1 MKDIKHRAI
10 VNAERNKVRKAVVGM
25 CLAASLIAGVL
36 APAQET
42 QAKTINRKTV
52 VTLKSRTK
60 TKANIS
66 WKKIKGISGY
76 QVRIVSNSK
85 TVNADKKKTSAAI
98 TLKSTSTAAVKVR
111 GYKKSGKKKTYTKW
125 SKVLRV
131 PAYKKNTVA
140 PVPVKTPSQ
149 AERPHV
155 VPSAAPVTPAP
166 TIPPQANVVAGT
178 NQISWVMDGD
188 QKVYVAPIKDK
199 NGNPVADITTLPEC
213 IVPKADDVM
222 VSYRAGWYVGCS
234 KIMTYDD
241 YTTGD
246 TQDELRD
253 RYIYWNDPRL
263 PRAMSQSMLQAGETA
278 AVFSYLEITFLSGPR
293 KGETVE
299 IVPVVHPNPAY
310 NETFEGFYGESVTQ
324 WMGNM
329 FHVKHTYLGNPE
341 TSYYNGHNNWVSP
354 GCNSIWEG
362 PGITFVPANWNPEA
376 LLANSTLPDHYE
388 NVDILKPWMDILGP
402 GKYTG

>member
-1 MKDIKHRAI
+1 MKDIEHRTI
-10 VNAERNKVRKAVVGM
+10 VDAERNKAKKAVVGV

-42 QAKTINRKTV
+42 QAKTINRKTT

-66 WKKIKGISGY
+66 WKKIKGMSGY

-125 SKVLRV
+125 SNVLRV
-131 PAYKKNTVA
+131 PAYKKNVT
-140 PVPVKTPSQ
+140 PVPVKTPSPTK
-149 AERPHV
+149 RPHV
-155 VPSAAPVTPAP
+155 VPSAAPVMPAP
-166 TIPPQANVVAGT
+166 TEEPKWGNFPAAP
-178 NQISWVMDGD
+178 MLDKDGNIIYD
-188 QKVYVAPIKDK
+188 TSV
-199 NGNPVADITTLPEC
+199 LPDG
-213 IVPKADDVM
+213 IVTKADDIAVR
-222 VSYRAGWYVGCS
+222 YRAGWAVGCS

-278 AVFSYLEITFLSGPR
+278 AVFSYLEVTFLSGPR

-299 IVPVVHPNPAY
+299 IVPVVHPNQAY

-324 WMGNM
+324 WNSTNM
-329 FHVKHTYLGNPE
+329 FHVKHLWPYYDE
-341 TSYYNGHNNWVSP
+341 CHYYNGHNNWVFP
-354 GCNSIWEG
+354 NCNSIWEEG
-362 PGITFVPANWNPEA
+362 NSWVPADWNPEA
-376 LLANSTLPDHYE
+376 LLAGSTLPNHYE
-388 NVDILKPWMDILGP
+388 SVDILKPWMDILGP
-402 GKYTG
+402 GKYIDRPKN

>member
-1 MKDIKHRAI
+1 MKDIEHRAI
-10 VNAERNKVRKAVVGM
+10 VNAEHNKTKKAVVGV
-25 CLAASLIAGVL
+25 CLAASLIAGAF

-42 QAKTINRKTV
+42 QAKTINKKTV

-66 WKKIKGISGY
+66 WKKIKGMSGY
-76 QVRIVSNSK
+76 QVRITSGSK

-149 AERPHV
+149 AERPSV
-155 VPSAAPVTPAP
+155 TVPQTPAP
-166 TIPPQANVVAGT
+166 TEEPKWGNFPAPP
-178 NQISWVMDGD
+178 MLD
-188 QKVYVAPIKDK
+188 KD
-199 NGNPVADITTLPEC
+199 NNIIYDTSTLPDC
-213 IVPKADDVM
+213 IVTKADDIAVR
-222 VSYRAGWYVGCS
+222 YRAGWYAGCS
-234 KIMTYDD
+234 KIMTYGD
-241 YTTGD
+241 YDIGD
-246 TQDELRD
+246 TKDELRD

-263 PRAMSQSMLQAGETA
+263 PREMSKSMLQAGETA
-278 AVFSYLEITFLSGPR
+278 AVFSYLEVTFLSGPR

-299 IVPVVHPNPAY
+299 IVPVIHPNPAY

-329 FHVKHTYLGNPE
+329 FHVKHSYLGNSE

-354 GCNSIWEG
+354 GCNSIWEEG
-362 PGITFVPANWNPEA
+362 NSWVPAGWNPEA
-376 LLANSTLPDHYE
+376 LLAGSALPDHYE
-388 NVDILKPWMDILGP
+388 SVDILKPWMDILGP
-402 GKYTG
+402 GKYIDRPKN